1 MGRLKEKCPEPRNAA
16 DVAAAHVEKVALQIK
31 GGAGPGGTLPMH
43 WQDFLLRYG
52 AHSMAVVNGWVGRVL
67 ALPLFH

>member
-31 GGAGPGGTLPMH
+31 GGAGPGGTLPMD

-52 AHSMAVVNGWVGRVL
+52 AHSMAVANGRVGRVL
-67 ALPLFH
+67 ALPLFY